1 MTMALGDSDGPRR
14 TAPLWLAERA
24 SAALLGMFGVILA
37 VCVTAF
43 AADTAFAT
51 SKPAAA
57 DARLAGDDKRT
68 RFVLDIDRAVAF
80 RIFTLADPYRIVLE
94 LPEVAFDLDGSVGQR
109 GRGLVSAFRYGQFA
123 AGRSRVVLDASAPV
137 KIDKAFILEPIDD
150 QPARLVVDLVPSDR
164 RAFLREMAALGEED
178 LPDQRVAI
186 GTQQPEPILGRKP
199 APAPPAAPV
208 EPVPPGGESGRVPVV
223 VIDPGHG
230 GIDPGAVGKSGTREK
245 EIVLKVA
252 KLLAGKLRETG
263 RYDVV
268 LTRSDDTFIRLDE
281 RVAIARARKA
291 SLFISLHADAIG
303 YASIGGATVY
313 TRSERASDASA
324 ARIAESENRADLI
337 AGVDLTDEP
346 DDVAGIL
353 FDLVRRET
361 RNFSVL
367 FSRTLIEEMRDDIR
381 LNKNP
386 ARSARFHVLKAPD
399 VPSVLVELGYLTNAE
414 DERVMNTSA
423 WQHKMANA
431 LSAAVEVYFGKTVAG
446 GARADVTAARS
457 E

>member
-1 MTMALGDSDGPRR
+1 VTRGRNPAVNPPNAGNSGLAGLAASALLMAVMLALGAVLVGAMSVVP
-14 TAPLWLAERA
+14 ANA
-24 SAALLGMFGVILA
+24 SG
-37 VCVTAF
+37 
-43 AADTAFAT
+43 
-51 SKPAAA
+51 KPEAA
-57 DARLAGDDKRT
+57 DARLAGDEKRT
-68 RFVLDIDRAVAF
+68 RFVLDLDRAVAF

-94 LPEVAFDLDGSVGQR
+94 LPEVGFDLDGSVGQQ
-109 GRGLVSAFRYGQFA
+109 GRGLVSTFRYGQFA
-123 AGRSRVVLDASAPV
+123 SGKSRVVLDASAPV

-164 RAFLREMAALGEED
+164 RAFLREMAALGEEE
-178 LPDQRVAI
+178 LPEDRPTI
-186 GTQQPEPILGRKP
+186 GTQEPESILARKP
-199 APAPPAAPV
+199 DRAPAPSTPV
-208 EPVPPGGESGRVPVV
+208 EPVPPGGQSGRIPVV

-230 GIDPGAVGKSGTREK
+230 GIDPGAVGKNGTREK
-245 EIVLKVA
+245 EIVLTVA
-252 KLLAGKLRETG
+252 KRLAEKLRQTG
-263 RYDVV
+263 RYQIAM
-268 LTRSDDTFIRLDE
+268 TREDDTFIRLDE
-281 RVAIARARKA
+281 RVDFARARKA

-313 TRSERASDASA
+313 TRSERASDAFA

-367 FSRTLIEEMRDDIR
+367 FSRTLIDEMRADIR

-399 VPSVLVELGYLTNAE
+399 VPSVLVELGYLTNAD
-414 DERVMNTSA
+414 DERVMNTTA
-423 WQHKMANA
+423 WQDKMTEAMT
-431 LSAAVEVYFGKTVAG
+431 SAVDAYFGKTIAQG
-446 GARADVTAARS
+446 PRAEART